1 MVETVTRKRIEI
13 LVDVPL
19 KDRVTQEI
27 DKAGITGW
35 TVLPVQSGR
44 GHEGDWNED
53 HITGS
58 DKVFV
63 ITICNEAKAFMLR
76 DALAPILSSHSLL
89 FIMSDI
95 QVVRGEHF

>member
-13 LVDVPL
+13 LVDIPL
-19 KDRVTQEI
+19 KDRVTDEI

-44 GHEGDWNED
+44 GHEGDWSED
-53 HITGS
+53 RITAS

-63 ITICNEAKAFMLR
+63 LTICNESKAFALR

-89 FIMSDI
+89 FMMADI
-95 QVVRGEHF
+95 QVVRGDRF